1 MNNFFDTLDRECHFG
16 TLCFLLVN
24 CCLSYKGDI
33 PRPDAGYFA
42 LGGKVTK
49 TPLKP
54 LRFQPSRL
62 K

>member
-1 MNNFFDTLDRECHFG
+1 MICGSFFGFSE
-16 TLCFLLVN
+16 V
-24 CCLSYKGDI
+24 YKLGFAELFYGDI
-33 PRPDAGYFA
+33 PRPGACHFA